1 MVYKIEIVETLSK
14 TVEIEAETREQ
25 ALKEVKQKY
34 KNEEV
39 VLGESNFIGVEF
51 EPVIE

>member
-1 MVYKIEIVETLSK
+1 MVYKIEIIETLSK

-25 ALKEVKQKY
+25 ALKEVIQKY
-34 KNEEV
+34 KNEEII
-39 VLGESNFIGVEF
+39 LGENNFIGVEI